1 MKSNAGKCLLLDNTN
16 NNMKIANVNT
26 TDGTCEKLLRVKFDH
41 KLTFDDHISELWKKA
56 SIKIHALVKVIEY
69 ANILEK
75 HIMDAFF
82 KS

>member
-16 NNMKIANVNT
+16 NNMKIANINM

-56 SIKIHALVKVIEY
+56 SIKIHALVKVTQY
-69 ANILEK
+69 TNILEK
-75 HIMDAFF
+75 HYERIF
-82 KS
+82 

>member
-16 NNMKIANVNT
+16 NNMKIANIDM
-26 TDGTCEKLLRVKFDH
+26 TDGTCDKLLRVKFDH
-41 KLTFDDHISELWKKA
+41 VSELWKKA

-75 HIMDAFF
+75 HIMNALF